1 MPQIP
6 ALRVALAGSKQT
18 NHEEELGTTSL
29 AYHSPLVHFR
39 SFRSVVL
46 LVFLLECVALLERVG
61 IFYPSELV
69 LCQDV
74 VFLGVQVFDF
84 YGPFLSLVKG
94 AFDPPN
100 RVVSCQGVRAREQAC
115 APLKWHLGEP
125 RDLGVSCRCEIKS
138 VVVTAWLNIPLRRCP
153 SRYMILWC

>member
-1 MPQIP
+1 M
-6 ALRVALAGSKQT
+6 
-18 NHEEELGTTSL
+18 
-29 AYHSPLVHFR
+29 
-39 SFRSVVL
+39 
-46 LVFLLECVALLERVG
+46 ALLERGG

-125 RDLGVSCRCEIKS
+125 CDLGVSCRCEIKS
-138 VVVTAWLNIPLRRCP
+138 GSDCLAEYSSQALPLQVHDSLVLDWRLETP
-153 SRYMILWC
+153 PLPEFHSLTILP